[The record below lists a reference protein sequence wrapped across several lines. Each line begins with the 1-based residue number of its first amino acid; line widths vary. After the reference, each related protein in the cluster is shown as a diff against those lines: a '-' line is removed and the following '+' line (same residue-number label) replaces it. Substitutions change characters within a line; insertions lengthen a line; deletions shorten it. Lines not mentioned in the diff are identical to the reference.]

1 MDTPSLQPLVFSP
14 GDHSAVDHREE
25 DGSLRKINGISP
37 FGKAC
42 GGNANRA
49 TRDYNTFKAAFF
61 GTCNPAE
68 KGRIE
73 IKKKKQKKGG
83 QLTV

>member
-1 MDTPSLQPLVFSP
+1 MQTGLP
-14 GDHSAVDHREE
+14 
-25 DGSLRKINGISP
+25 
-37 FGKAC
+37 
-42 GGNANRA
+42 
-49 TRDYNTFKAAFF
+49 DYNTFKAAFF